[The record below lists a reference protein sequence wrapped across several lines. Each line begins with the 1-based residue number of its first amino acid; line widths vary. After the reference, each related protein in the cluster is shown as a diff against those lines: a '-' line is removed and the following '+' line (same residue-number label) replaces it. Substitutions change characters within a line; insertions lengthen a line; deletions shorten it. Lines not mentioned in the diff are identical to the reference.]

1 MNEHTDIICALSG
14 VAATDEELE
23 ITEFFNGVNKELPI
37 GWMEVKITLRAPN
50 PRYADIQ
57 VVKAALID
65 NVLAGIPKKQRE
77 EAEEAVSIQI
87 DAQFAA
93 LEGREENA
101 PTLVDSETLFVAPS
115 DRIPGLREEIE
126 KLFELLGI
134 EAQGWVDEGEED
146 EEEGD
151 EEKKEEEGEEEEEE
165 KQEAA
170 AAG

>member
-1 MNEHTDIICALSG
+1 MNEHDIICALSG

-23 ITEFFNGVNKELPI
+23 ITEFFDGANKELPI

-77 EAEEAVSIQI
+77 EAEEAVAIQI

-93 LEGREENA
+93 LESRKENA

-134 EAQGWVDEGEED
+134 EAQGWVDEAP
-146 EEEGD
+146 
-151 EEKKEEEGEEEEEE
+151 EGEEEEEE
-165 KQEAA
+165 EEKEEEEEEGGEEQEVA